1 MIDSLAVLQ
10 SVIKDIDKTFDKDPL
25 IRRVCKMVLKE
36 YKVALNKAEK
46 KRIQELIKNNEPSHK
61 WDL

>member
-10 SVIKDIDKTFDKDPL
+10 SVVKDIDKTFDKDPL
-25 IRRVCKMVLKE
+25 IRRVCKMVLEE

>member
-10 SVIKDIDKTFDKDPL
+10 SVVKDIDKTFDKDPL
-25 IRRVCKMVLKE
+25 IRRVCKMVLEE
-36 YKVALNKAEK
+36 YKVALKKAEN
-46 KRIQELIKNNEPSHK
+46 KRVLELLKGEEPSHK